1 MPNCSSLT
9 KTGTQCRI
17 EGKPEYS
24 GLCTRHHNMKMRDD
38 AVYKAAFDARIA
50 AAQAAI
56 EARQVV
62 LREQQAAAEQALKE
76 RKRAEKIVRRD
87 RAIAAI
93 PTIHL
98 MKIIYYARRVV
109 DMWEAHAIAGYDIPK
124 AYAVILYKPHNTAE
138 FTTLLT
144 ALVKLHFL
152 DNGNHPDVE
161 TYRDVPQAEKDE
173 VITAISTAL
182 APFLPIDPFAV
193 LPEGDKMRAKIL
205 ARRRAERLAELEAER
220 AAAEAIRQAQ
230 FAADLRER
238 PVVFQRDPEG
248 GINLRAFATDTQNIH
263 RSSVQESTHKSV
275 VALMKRPTLE
285 GVEVLP
291 EIVESMNDTK
301 ILRWS
306 NPVNK
311 DRVVMELTH
320 DYFNTMAFDTPYSDV
335 VDRVWAFVRGHT
347 SYKDL
352 VRRLAEELYEGL
364 GMCSNGKMAR
374 LINVLQGFDE
384 TLETEAPKEVFQF
397 RMAALRKLPMAD
409 REAAARA
416 LFVEFKIPEEMHEVW
431 LDPLREDD
439 EPPAPAAAG
448 AAAAVAVGG
457 AGLA

>member
-50 AAQAAI
+50 AACCSRNTTWRASIAAC
-56 EARQVV
+56 
-62 LREQQAAAEQALKE
+62 AAAEQALKE

-182 APFLPIDPFAV
+182 APFLPIDPF
-193 LPEGDKMRAKIL
+193 
-205 ARRRAERLAELEAER
+205 
-220 AAAEAIRQAQ
+220 
-230 FAADLRER
+230 
-238 PVVFQRDPEG
+238 
-248 GINLRAFATDTQNIH
+248 
-263 RSSVQESTHKSV
+263 
-275 VALMKRPTLE
+275 
-285 GVEVLP
+285 
-291 EIVESMNDTK
+291 
-301 ILRWS
+301 
-306 NPVNK
+306 
-311 DRVVMELTH
+311 
-320 DYFNTMAFDTPYSDV
+320 
-335 VDRVWAFVRGHT
+335 
-347 SYKDL
+347 
-352 VRRLAEELYEGL
+352 
-364 GMCSNGKMAR
+364 
-374 LINVLQGFDE
+374 
-384 TLETEAPKEVFQF
+384 
-397 RMAALRKLPMAD
+397 
-409 REAAARA
+409 
-416 LFVEFKIPEEMHEVW
+416 
-431 LDPLREDD
+431 
-439 EPPAPAAAG
+439 
-448 AAAAVAVGG
+448 
-457 AGLA
+457 